1 MKPIIAAFSTFLA
14 GIIVAYFLLPNR
26 ASDGM
31 NTSDTDATA
40 PLYWVAPMDASYRR
54 DSPGKSPMGMDL
66 VPVYPSDASEA
77 GEVRISPAVENNL
90 GVQTGVVRRGSLTE
104 QIKTVGH
111 VDYDENGIHGVHPR
125 VEGWLTR
132 LYVKTK
138 GESVAVGDDLYDLYS
153 PQLVNAQ
160 EEYLTAYVNGNQAL
174 IESARQRL
182 QAFNVPADVIE
193 MIKKNQAVT
202 QSVTFRAP
210 HSGVIRKIEV
220 AEGAFVSP
228 GSQLMT
234 IADLSNVWL
243 TAEIF
248 ETDIARVEPGD
259 EMQFST
265 PVAPGVVQRT
275 SIDFVYPMLEA
286 VTRTLQVRAT
296 VDNEAGLLRP
306 NMFTDMTI
314 PLRSPRETLLVPK
327 SAVIRTEDQN
337 RVVLASADGTYKSV
351 AVTVGRTGDKDTE
364 ILEGLQQGDKVV
376 TAAQFLIDSESS
388 KTSDFQRMSI
398 TSPHASG
405 HSHD

>member
-1 MKPIIAAFSTFLA
+1 MKTVITALSTFLA
-14 GIIVAYFLLPNR
+14 GITVAYFLLPH
-26 ASDGM
+26 G
-31 NTSDTDATA
+31 TSDTADSSPNDTTE
-40 PLYWVAPMDASYRR
+40 PLYWVAPMDSSYRR
-54 DSPGKSPMGMDL
+54 DGPGKSPMGMDL
-66 VPVYPSDASEA
+66 VPVYPSDTSDA
-77 GEVRISPAVENNL
+77 GQVRISPAVENNL
-90 GVQTGVVRRGSLTE
+90 GVQTGLVRLGSLTE

-111 VDYDENGIHGVHPR
+111 IDYDENGLHGVHPR

-160 EEYLTAYVNGNQAL
+160 EEYLTAYANGNQAL

-182 QAFNVPADVIE
+182 HAFNVPADVIE
-193 MIKKNQAVT
+193 MIEKSQTVT
-202 QSVTFRAP
+202 QSVTFSAP
-210 HSGVIRKIEV
+210 HSGIIRKIEV

-234 IADLSNVWL
+234 IADLSSVWL

-259 EMQFST
+259 EMMFST
-265 PVAPGVVQRT
+265 PVAPGVVQQT

-296 VDNEAGLLRP
+296 VKNEAGLLRP

-314 PLRSPRETLLVPK
+314 PLKSPRETLLVPK

-364 ILEGLQQGDKVV
+364 ILEGLQQGDEVV

-388 KTSDFQRMSI
+388 KTSDFQRMLI
-398 TSPHASG
+398 TSPHLRD